1 MFLFFSISVK
11 YVDYLIGFCFH
22 ILCRLSTS
30 DNLLAS
36 IQEKIRWADTMSDID
51 RKHKKEVNE
60 RVEELK
66 KTQSLKVS
74 YHDI

>member
-1 MFLFFSISVK
+1 MDSFLTF
-11 YVDYLIGFCFH
+11 Y
-22 ILCRLSTS
+22 RLSTS

-51 RKHKKEVNE
+51 KKHKKEVDE

-66 KTQSLKVS
+66 RTLSLKVS
-74 YHDI
+74 YYEI